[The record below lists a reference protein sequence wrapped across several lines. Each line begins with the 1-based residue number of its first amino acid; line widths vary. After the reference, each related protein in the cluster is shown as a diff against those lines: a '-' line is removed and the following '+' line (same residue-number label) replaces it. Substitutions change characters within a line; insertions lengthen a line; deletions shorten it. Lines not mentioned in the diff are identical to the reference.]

1 MVLDACRN
9 NPFANQFRS
18 ASRGLASV
26 TAPSGT
32 YIAYSTAPG
41 SVAEDGEVKNS
52 PYTTA
57 LAEFILRPGLKIEEA
72 FKQTRIQVRK
82 ASSLKQ
88 VPWETTSLTGDF
100 YFVPRQ

>member
-1 MVLDACRN
+1 MVLDACRD

-41 SVAEDGEVKNS
+41 SVAEDGDGNNS

-57 LAEFILRPGLKIEEA
+57 LAGYILQPGLKIEEA
-72 FKQTRIQVRK
+72 FKLTRIQVMK
-82 ASSLKQ
+82 SSSQKQ

-100 YFVPRQ
+100 YFVPKQ